1 MVVSEITQLPP
12 TGFKIAVA
20 ASGLSHVTRGIEGWA
35 LETAGALG
43 RAGEDVT
50 LFQGSGTD
58 VSATREATRETLG
71 CVLRS
76 DPRAIQWARRLR
88 RMGLW
93 RVGLSS
99 PFDFEQFTFTWP
111 LWKRIRRDFD
121 ILHVQDP
128 MEALWMT
135 KLRRLGLSRP
145 RVILGHGTEETPAW
159 LRQYEVLQHLAPVYL
174 ADWEPH
180 RPPGQMVYAVPNFID
195 VNRFRP
201 CDESHKQAAR
211 AEWSIPQDAFVVL
224 CVAALKKT
232 HKRVDY
238 LIREFQTFQASST
251 RPALLL
257 LAGAREPETEE
268 ILELGSRLLGDRAR
282 ILINV
287 PREKMMSLYHAAD
300 VFALASLHEMMPM
313 VLIEAMACGLPVCCN
328 DTPTLRWMAGPCA
341 EPNHIDREGALA
353 EQLQR
358 LTSSEDAQR
367 RSLLA
372 RQRAEALFSEAA
384 VVPQIQEMYREVMAR
399 LT

>member
-1 MVVSEITQLPP
+1 MNFLPP

-20 ASGLSHVTRGIEGWA
+20 ASGLSHVARGIEGWA
-35 LETAGALG
+35 LETAGALS

-50 LFQGSGTD
+50 LFQGSGTE
-58 VSATREATRETLG
+58 VSPTRETLG

-76 DPRAIQWARRLR
+76 DPTAIKWSRRLQ

-93 RVGLSS
+93 RLGLSS
-99 PFDFEQFTFTWP
+99 TYDFEQFTFTWP

-174 ADWEPH
+174 EEWEAH
-180 RPPGQMVYAVPNFID
+180 RPPGQMVYAIPNFID
-195 VNRFRP
+195 VNRFRRP
-201 CDESHKQAAR
+201 EMGDRAAAR
-211 AEWSIPQDAFVVL
+211 AEWGIPQDAFVVL
-224 CVAALKKT
+224 SVAALKKT

-238 LIREFQTFQASST
+238 LIREFQAFQKSDP

-257 LAGAREPETEE
+257 VAGAREPGTAE

-282 ILINV
+282 MLINV
-287 PREKMMSLYHAAD
+287 PREKITGLYQAAD
-300 VFALASLHEMMPM
+300 VFAIASLHEMMPM
-313 VLIEAMACGLPVCCN
+313 VVIEAMASGLPVCCN

-341 EPNHIDREGALA
+341 EPNRIDREGALA
-353 EQLQR
+353 EQLRR
-358 LTSSEDAQR
+358 LFSVEERQR

-372 RQRAEALFSEAA
+372 RQRAEDLFSEAA
-384 VVPQIQEMYREVMAR
+384 VVPQLQAMYREVILNAGG
-399 LT
+399 TPPGSG

>member
-1 MVVSEITQLPP
+1 LPP

-20 ASGLSHVTRGIEGWA
+20 ASGLSHVARGIEGWA

-58 VSATREATRETLG
+58 VSTTRETLG

-76 DPRAIQWARRLR
+76 DPAAIRWARRLQ

-111 LWKRIRRDFD
+111 LWKRIRRDFE

-174 ADWEPH
+174 EEWEKH
-180 RPPGQMVYAVPNFID
+180 RPPGQMVYAIPNFID

-201 CDESHKQAAR
+201 GDKQAAR
-211 AEWSIPQDAFVVL
+211 AEWGIPQDAFVVL

-238 LIREFQTFQASST
+238 LIREFQKFQQSDPVSLT
-251 RPALLL
+251 CPALLL

-268 ILELGSRLLGDRAR
+268 VLELGSRLLGDRAR
-282 ILINV
+282 ILIDV
-287 PREKMMSLYHAAD
+287 PREKITGLYHAAD

-313 VLIEAMACGLPVCCN
+313 VLIEAMASGLPVCCN

-341 EPNHIDREGALA
+341 EPNRIDCEGALA

-358 LTSSEDAQR
+358 MTSVEERQR
-367 RSLLA
+367 RSVLA
-372 RQRAEALFSEAA
+372 RRRAEDLFSEAA
-384 VVPQIQEMYREVMAR
+384 VVPQIQEMYREVA
-399 LT
+399 LG